1 MDESD
6 RLFFEEVYHQLRED
20 PAIQRSLEINEPE
33 DVMRTFNQKMEDIM
47 TGSVER
53 KFQIVKKFLDNS
65 EFKQDILGMFF
76 AEILSNSQL
85 DEAGKILN
93 LIAQGESKTVEWK
106 SRFATVSRR
115 KKTRN
120 PTSSMPL

>member
-1 MDESD
+1 
-6 RLFFEEVYHQLRED
+6 
-20 PAIQRSLEINEPE
+20 
-33 DVMRTFNQKMEDIM
+33 M

-53 KFQIVKKFLDNS
+53 NS
-65 EFKQDILGMFF
+65 KSSRNSLTTEFKQDILGMFF

-93 LIAQGESKTVEWK
+93 LIAQGESKPLNGNP
-106 SRFATVSRR
+106 RFATVSRR